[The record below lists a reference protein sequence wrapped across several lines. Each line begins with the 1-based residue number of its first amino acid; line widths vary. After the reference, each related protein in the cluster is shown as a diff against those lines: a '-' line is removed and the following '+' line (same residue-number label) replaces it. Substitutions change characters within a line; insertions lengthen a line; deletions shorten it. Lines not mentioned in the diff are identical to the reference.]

1 MKTKNNFLVSTV
13 IFLLC
18 IGCNPDNDILPE
30 GTQKESEFGTLRGI
44 IENYIPGLIDKIEV
58 NKVYSDSLTGD
69 EDEHLLGSAKVN
81 TSGEFSLYLIDLP
94 SHLIID
100 ADYWLSNFTLKRD
113 CVFYSMD
120 FYEIL
125 VYKGTM
131 NVGRIVKTNFNKWT
145 DIDSFF
151 RSFGKDGTVVFMLY
165 SRTQFTMRGVHQD
178 DYKFNFDVEI
188 KKGWNEIAITKQQDK
203 VGYYYSSYTYTY
215 TTTIPNDVK
224 WRYFGY

>member
-1 MKTKNNFLVSTV
+1 MNTKNINLLVSAV
-13 IFLLC
+13 FLLF
-18 IGCNPDNDILPE
+18 IGCNPDSDNIPD
-30 GTQKESEFGTLRGI
+30 GTQKETQVGTLRGTV
-44 IENYIPGLIDKIEV
+44 ENYIPGLFDKMEI
-58 NKVYSDSLTGD
+58 KQRYSSSMMESD
-69 EDEHLLGSAKVN
+69 EYLLGSAKVN

-94 SHLIID
+94 SHLNID

-151 RSFGKDGTVVFMLY
+151 RSHGKDGTVVFMLY
-165 SRTQFTMRGVHQD
+165 SRTQFTMRGVHHD

-188 KKGWNEIAITKQQDK
+188 KKGWNEIAITKQQDE
-203 VGYYYSSYTYTY
+203 VGYYYSSYTYIY